1 MLNRYMP
8 AVGLA
13 LSALLVMSCSLAT
26 ATSAPDRRSTD
37 ACAVYFIEDVYQTAV
52 GDSLRVDWRH
62 RGPVYAD
69 RGRLRIER
77 SRRDLIVPMAEQH
90 YTLPSDHHAGPGQ
103 YAITITY
110 ICGPEPLQ
118 QAPAVYDTATVTV
131 R

>member
-1 MLNRYMP
+1 MLNQFAP
-8 AVGLA
+8 TAGL
-13 LSALLVMSCSLAT
+13 LLVVLLVMGCNPVTS
-26 ATSAPDRRSTD
+26 TSAPERYATD
-37 ACAVYFIEDVYQTAV
+37 ACSVHFTEDVYQTAV

-69 RGRLRIER
+69 RGRLRVER
-77 SRRDLIVPMAEQH
+77 SRRDRIVPIADQH

-103 YAITITY
+103 YAISITY

-131 R
+131 H